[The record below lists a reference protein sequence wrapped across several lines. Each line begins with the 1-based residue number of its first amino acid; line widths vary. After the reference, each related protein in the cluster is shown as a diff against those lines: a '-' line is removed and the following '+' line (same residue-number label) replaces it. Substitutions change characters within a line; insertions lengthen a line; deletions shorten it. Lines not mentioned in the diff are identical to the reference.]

1 MQHFKYAGDK
11 MNRIVKSSVFDYN
24 TNKQL
29 IEALV
34 KEFPF
39 LRVDISGR
47 TLLGRGI
54 FSFSLGSFNNS
65 VIIAGGFE
73 GSDGIS
79 PLLLYM
85 FIEDICKSIKHG
97 TTLCSV
103 NIKRALSQ
111 LGITVIPS
119 VNPDGREI
127 CLNGEN
133 GAKGMRKSV
142 INTGCT
148 DFSHWKSNS
157 NGVDIRKNFG
167 YNFEENRKKA
177 IEKGITA
184 PHESDY
190 CGSFSESEAET
201 KALTRL
207 CRVRS
212 FRQCLSVSTGYGI
225 LIPAEDNSKIPES
238 ELMAKI
244 ISQGCVYPLSLCEAE
259 EINGFPGWFSQEFS
273 KPAFELKAGASDST
287 YETCEEIYESVKEA
301 FTVFSLM

>member
-1 MQHFKYAGDK
+1 
-11 MNRIVKSSVFDYN
+11 MNRIVKPIMFDYN

-29 IEALV
+29 IEALI
-34 KEFPF
+34 KEYPF
-39 LRVDISGR
+39 LRADISGR

-73 GSDGIS
+73 GSDS
-79 PLLLYM
+79 VSSLLLYM
-85 FIEDICKSIKHG
+85 FIEDICRSIKNG
-97 TTLCSV
+97 SELCSV

-127 CLNGEN
+127 SLYKAE
-133 GAKGMRKSV
+133 GAKGAKKLVQSV
-142 INTGCT
+142 GCS
-148 DFSHWKSNS
+148 DFSLWKSNA

-167 YNFEENRKKA
+167 FCFNENQKKA
-177 IEKGITA
+177 VEAGISS
-184 PHESDY
+184 PCESDY
-190 CGSFSESEAET
+190 CGSYPESEAET

-212 FRQCLSVSTGYGI
+212 FRQCLSVSTGDNV
-225 LIPAEDNSKIPES
+225 LISAPDNNKIPES
-238 ELMAKI
+238 ELMSGI
-244 ISQGCVYPLSLCEAE
+244 ISRGCYYPLSACETKD
-259 EINGFPGWFSQEFS
+259 INGFSGWFASEFS
-273 KPAFELKAGASDST
+273 KPAFELKAGKESST
-287 YETCEEIYESVKEA
+287 YSSVEEIYERVKEA